1 MYWDA
6 LLLLPMLIVTGMYY
20 YELFTEKD
28 QIDLFSS
35 CASSEEP
42 LLLRYNK
49 RLDAS
54 RRSDSTTLPVH
65 KEADREQTLRQD
77 MVPRKRH
84 FKSNQAET
92 KD

>member
-6 LLLLPMLIVTGMYY
+6 LLLLPMLIATGMYY
-20 YELFTEKD
+20 YELFSEKD

-54 RRSDSTTLPVH
+54 KRSDPFTHQVH
-65 KEADREQTLRQD
+65 KETDPPEPL
-77 MVPRKRH
+77 
-84 FKSNQAET
+84 
-92 KD
+92 